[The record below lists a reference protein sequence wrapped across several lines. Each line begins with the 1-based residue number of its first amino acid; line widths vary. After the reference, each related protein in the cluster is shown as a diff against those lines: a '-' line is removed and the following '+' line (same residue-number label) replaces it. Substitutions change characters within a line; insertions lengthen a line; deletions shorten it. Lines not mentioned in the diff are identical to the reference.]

1 MPRVGLAAAALLLVS
16 TRLVAQE
23 KQVRPFAAIA
33 FKGSTTYALGEEGA
47 SKRHGML
54 GLGVALVGDIVG
66 IEGDLSW
73 GPRFFEPDS
82 KRLVL
87 KSGVT
92 TATAN
97 VIVTLPRRLT
107 EYTLRPYFV
116 GGAGAM
122 HFSIDDVF
130 GVFSPSKTLV
140 GYDIGG
146 GAVGYLSNRTGVAWD
161 VRRFGTLDPA
171 DDPGLTTQAGGTPA
185 AGRLSFWRASM
196 ALVVR
201 Y

>member
-1 MPRVGLAAAALLLVS
+1 MPRVGLAVALLLVS
-16 TRLVAQE
+16 SPLLAAE
-23 KQVRPFAAIA
+23 KQVRPFVAVA

-66 IEGDLSW
+66 IEGDLNW

-82 KRLVL
+82 KHLVV

-92 TATAN
+92 TATGN
-97 VIVTLPRRLT
+97 VIITLPKRLT

-116 GGAGAM
+116 AGAGAM

-130 GVFSPSKTLV
+130 GVFSPRKTLA

-146 GAVGYLSNRTGVAWD
+146 GAVGYLSNRTGLAWD
-161 VRRFGTLDPA
+161 VRRFGTLNPT
-171 DDPGLTTQAGGTPA
+171 DDPGLTTQPGGKPA
-185 AGRLSFWRASM
+185 AGRVSFWRASM